1 MKQINKIIFGMALM
15 MVIIISPI
23 SVRATEEIP
32 GIHSSLLKYNAEK
45 NAVPA
50 TLNILSEREET
61 YYDNYYQ
68 NSDKLVKNDTKNKNV
83 AQVSKMV
90 VWIAVLVCIGM
101 LGFLILF

>member
-68 NSDKLVKNDTKNKNV
+68 NNDKLVKNNTNNENV

>member
-1 MKQINKIIFGMALM
+1 MKLINKIIFAMALM
-15 MVIIISPI
+15 MVIILNPI
-23 SVRATEEIP
+23 SVKATEDIP
-32 GIHSSLLKYNAEK
+32 GIHSSFLKYNAEK
-45 NAVPA
+45 NAVPS

-68 NSDKLVKNDTKNKNV
+68 NEDKPVKNNTMNENV
-83 AQVSKMV
+83 EQVSKMV

>member
-1 MKQINKIIFGMALM
+1 MKQINKIILGMALM

-68 NSDKLVKNDTKNKNV
+68 NNDKLVKNDTKNKNV

-101 LGFLILF
+101 LVFLILF

>member
-1 MKQINKIIFGMALM
+1 MKLINKIIFAMALM
-15 MVIIISPI
+15 MVIILNPI
-23 SVRATEEIP
+23 SVKATEDIP
-32 GIHSSLLKYNAEK
+32 GIHSSILKYNAEK
-45 NAVPA
+45 NAVPS

-68 NSDKLVKNDTKNKNV
+68 NEDKLVKNNTMNENV
-83 AQVSKMV
+83 EQVSKMV

>member
-15 MVIIISPI
+15 MVIIINPI

-68 NSDKLVKNDTKNKNV
+68 NNDKLVKNNTNNENV
-83 AQVSKMV
+83 AQISKMV

>member
-1 MKQINKIIFGMALM
+1 MKQINKIILGAMIM
-15 MVIIISPI
+15 MVVILQPI
-23 SVRATEEIP
+23 TVKAADDIP
-32 GIHSSLLKYNAEK
+32 GIHSSFLKYNAEK
-45 NAVPA
+45 KAVPT
-50 TLNILSEREET
+50 TLNILSEGENP

-68 NSDKLVKNDTKNKNV
+68 NDTKHVNNNTMNENV

>member
-23 SVRATEEIP
+23 SVRAAEEIP
-32 GIHSSLLKYNAEK
+32 GIHSSFLKYNAEK

-50 TLNILSEREET
+50 TLNILSKGEEI

-68 NSDKLVKNDTKNKNV
+68 NDEKLVKDNTPNENV

>member
-1 MKQINKIIFGMALM
+1 MKQINKIIFAMALM
-15 MVIIISPI
+15 MVIILNPI
-23 SVRATEEIP
+23 SVKATEDIP
-32 GIHSSLLKYNAEK
+32 GIHSSFLKYNAEK
-45 NAVPA
+45 NAVPS

-68 NSDKLVKNDTKNKNV
+68 NEDKLVKNNTMNANIE
-83 AQVSKMV
+83 QVSKMV